1 MRKINDNHLIPYK
14 ILDTLEEGQV
24 FINGTFKLMKKNN
37 WFQLYI
43 KTDDGWVFL
52 YHAPT
57 KEEIISAEHGFI
69 FGVFLSNEYE
79 IETNV

>member
-24 FINGTFKLMKKNN
+24 FINGTFKLMKKR
-37 WFQLYI
+37 WFQLYV

-52 YHAPT
+52 YHAPAI
-57 KEEIISAEHGFI
+57 EEIVATEHGFI
-69 FGVFLSNEYE
+69 NGGFLSNEYE
-79 IETNV
+79 IEMDV

>member
-14 ILDTLEEGQV
+14 IFETLEEGKI
-24 FINGTFKLMKKNN
+24 FINGTFKLIKKNN

-43 KTDDGWVFL
+43 KTDDGWAFL

-57 KEEIISAEHGFI
+57 YQEIVAAEHGFI
-69 FGVFLSNEYE
+69 NGVFLSSEYE
-79 IETNV
+79 IEMGV